1 MADMEYRDRKSTL
14 LKEIEPVITGLGYS
28 LVDFTDRHS
37 GSNLHIDIVIYR
49 ESGITLDDCSLVHRA
64 VLPRMEML
72 EETRDI
78 YLEVSSPGMSRNIK
92 TVDELIVFS
101 GRRIK
106 ILLTDESEWITGRIS
121 SADKDSLTL
130 KTKDDTLVVNY
141 DTIRKAKLD

>member
-1 MADMEYRDRKSTL
+1 MAAMEYRDRKSTL

-28 LVDFTDRHS
+28 LVDFTERRS
-37 GSNLHIDIVIYR
+37 GNNLHTGIVIYR

-72 EETRDI
+72 EENQDV
-78 YLEVSSPGMSRNIK
+78 YLEVSSPGMARNIK

-106 ILLTDESEWITGRIS
+106 VLLIDESEWITGRIS
-121 SADKDSLTL
+121 LAGKDTLTL
-130 KTKDDTLVVNY
+130 KTKDDTLVVAYEN
-141 DTIRKAKLD
+141 IRKAKLD